1 MPYKVTPGTHV
12 GVGVGVPAVA
22 LAVGVGVNVAVT
34 VGVGVNVAVDV
45 GVKVAVAVAVGVNV
59 AVGVGLGVGVTAGQA
74 PGWETTTLSILQ
86 PSTPV
91 LVSLPMRQRR
101 TTLCPAAAAGRF
113 TVVVMKPVEFPLH
126 AGRPARGLLKPVLI
140 VPV

>member
-1 MPYKVTPGTHV
+1 
-12 GVGVGVPAVA
+12 
-22 LAVGVGVNVAVT
+22 VNVA
-34 VGVGVNVAVDV
+34 
-45 GVKVAVAVAVGVNV
+45 V

-91 LVSLPMRQRR
+91 LVSLPMRQRS
-101 TTLCPAAAAGRF
+101 TTFCPAAAAGRF
-113 TVVVMKPVEFPLH
+113 TVVVIKPAEFPLH
-126 AGRPARGLLKPVLI
+126 AWRPARGLLKPVLI

>member
-1 MPYKVTPGTHV
+1 MPYKVTPGVHV
-12 GVGVGVPAVA
+12 GVGVGLPAVA
-22 LAVGVGVNVAVT
+22 VAVGVGVNVAVT
-34 VGVGVNVAVDV
+34 VGVGVNVAVAV
-45 GVKVAVAVAVGVNV
+45 GVKVAVAVGVNV
-59 AVGVGLGVGVTAGQA
+59 AVAVGVGLAGQV

-101 TTLCPAAAAGRF
+101 TTFCPAAAAGRV
-113 TVVVMKPVEFPLH
+113 TVVVMKPAELPLH
-126 AGRPARGLLKPVLI
+126 AGRPARGLLKVAAI